1 VIAIGLK
8 PSVAVK
14 SICRVVREAL
24 IISISTVLGDLMRP
38 TDVPFPSDSDPR

>member
-14 SICRVVREAL
+14 SICRVREAL

-38 TDVPFPSDSDPR
+38 ADVPFPSDSDPR